1 MLRAA
6 PLLLRVGLRRR
17 ALLANLL
24 APARDGDRRRRL
36 LVPAPHTSPAAAHV
50 PDADVGCSTAREQQG
65 AALRELHRSQRM
77 HMEKL
82 RNMKPGIDMKRPE
95 QPKFLQY
102 NAKRVQMEKERNLTI
117 ERENKIL
124 LGKMYSIMNSEPA
137 YKTTQHKTISL
148 NMSIRK
154 QEYDRIARENQAIMQ
169 RILQREPEFDRA
181 RLDREWKE
189 TQRYLRTSGTRSS
202 STRRHRSPL
211 PRRSRC
217 RRSRVRRP
225 TAPGARRAPS
235 ARARLT
241 ALPSHLRRRLGEG
254 GRRRRRAAGVDEHS
268 RRLQD
273 RGGGGGGAG
282 GGVQGA
288 GGRVRHGALIDSAPI
303 VMSHAAAACGAPTVT
318 VRFYTSSHHKATGAL
333 DSSHADHHP
342 VRVAM
347 IDLSLT

>member
-1 MLRAA
+1 MATGAGASSSQLR
-6 PLLLRVGLRRR
+6 
-17 ALLANLL
+17 
-24 APARDGDRRRRL
+24 D
-36 LVPAPHTSPAAAHV
+36 TSPTRQRTYPMPMSVQHMRVSNKA
-50 PDADVGCSTAREQQG
+50 T
-65 AALRELHRSQRM
+65 ALRELHRSQRM

-189 TQRYLRTSGTRSS
+189 TQRYLRNISEYPFILDQKTPKPSPTKK
-202 STRRHRSPL
+202 PL
-211 PRRSRC
+211 P
-217 RRSRVRRP
+217 P
-225 TAPGARRAPS
+225 IKGARRRADRPPAP
-235 ARARLT
+235 ARPPARP
-241 ALPSHLRRRLGEG
+241 LPPAPAGSPPLPLPPPGDVSVKV
-254 GRRRRRAAGVDEHS
+254 GVDVDASGEVS
-268 RRLQD
+268 TST
-273 RGGGGGGAG
+273 AA
-282 GGVQGA
+282 V
-288 GGRVRHGALIDSAPI
+288 SKTEE
-303 VMSHAAAACGAPTVT
+303 AAAAAPAAAAE
-318 VRFYTSSHHKATGAL
+318 YKEPEGEYATE
-333 DSSHADHHP
+333 P
-342 VRVAM
+342 
-347 IDLSLT
+347 

>member
-1 MLRAA
+1 MATGAGASSSQLR
-6 PLLLRVGLRRR
+6 
-17 ALLANLL
+17 
-24 APARDGDRRRRL
+24 D
-36 LVPAPHTSPAAAHV
+36 TSPTRQRTYPMPMSVQHMRVSNKA
-50 PDADVGCSTAREQQG
+50 T
-65 AALRELHRSQRM
+65 ALRELHRSQRM

-189 TQRYLRTSGTRSS
+189 TQRYLRNISEYPFILDQKTPKPSPTKK
-202 STRRHRSPL
+202 PL
-211 PRRSRC
+211 P
-217 RRSRVRRP
+217 P
-225 TAPGARRAPS
+225 IKGARRRAEPPPPPARAPAPPP
-235 ARARLT
+235 ARARRLT
-241 ALPSHLRRRLGEG
+241 APPPSHLQ
-254 GRRRRRAAGVDEHS
+254 ATS
-268 RRLQD
+268 R
-273 RGGGGGGAG
+273 
-282 GGVQGA
+282 
-288 GGRVRHGALIDSAPI
+288 
-303 VMSHAAAACGAPTVT
+303 
-318 VRFYTSSHHKATGAL
+318 
-333 DSSHADHHP
+333 
-342 VRVAM
+342 
-347 IDLSLT
+347 

>member
-1 MLRAA
+1 MATGAGASSSQLR
-6 PLLLRVGLRRR
+6 
-17 ALLANLL
+17 
-24 APARDGDRRRRL
+24 D
-36 LVPAPHTSPAAAHV
+36 TSPTRQRTYPMPMSVQHMRVSNKA
-50 PDADVGCSTAREQQG
+50 T
-65 AALRELHRSQRM
+65 ALRELHRSQRM

-189 TQRYLRTSGTRSS
+189 TQRYLRNISEYPFILDQKVA
-202 STRRHRSPL
+202 SPPKKKPL
-211 PRRSRC
+211 
-217 RRSRVRRP
+217 
-225 TAPGARRAPS
+225 APIKR
-235 ARARLT
+235 
-241 ALPSHLRRRLGEG
+241 EG
-254 GRRRRRAAGVDEHS
+254 DVSVKVEHEV
-268 RRLQD
+268 
-273 RGGGGGGAG
+273 GAG
-282 GGVQGA
+282 GDVSTST
-288 GGRVRHGALIDSAPI
+288 SA
-303 VMSHAAAACGAPTVT
+303 VSKKEEEAKKAAQVAAAAE
-318 VRFYTSSHHKATGAL
+318 
-333 DSSHADHHP
+333 
-342 VRVAM
+342 VAGEYKEPEGEYAM
-347 IDLSLT
+347 EP

>member
-1 MLRAA
+1 MATGAGASSSQLR
-6 PLLLRVGLRRR
+6 
-17 ALLANLL
+17 
-24 APARDGDRRRRL
+24 D
-36 LVPAPHTSPAAAHV
+36 TSPTRQRTYPMPMSVQHMRVSNKA
-50 PDADVGCSTAREQQG
+50 T
-65 AALRELHRSQRM
+65 ALRELHRSQRM

-189 TQRYLRTSGTRSS
+189 TQRYLRNISEYPFILDQKTPKPSPTKK
-202 STRRHRSPL
+202 PL
-211 PRRSRC
+211 PPIKGDVS
-217 RRSRVRRP
+217 VKV
-225 TAPGARRAPS
+225 
-235 ARARLT
+235 
-241 ALPSHLRRRLGEG
+241 
-254 GRRRRRAAGVDEHS
+254 GVDVDASGEVS
-268 RRLQD
+268 TST
-273 RGGGGGGAG
+273 AA
-282 GGVQGA
+282 V
-288 GGRVRHGALIDSAPI
+288 SKTEE
-303 VMSHAAAACGAPTVT
+303 AAAAAAPAAAE
-318 VRFYTSSHHKATGAL
+318 YKEPEGEYATE
-333 DSSHADHHP
+333 P
-342 VRVAM
+342 
-347 IDLSLT
+347 

>member
-1 MLRAA
+1 MSSSLLKSENHSSSSSRAPPPRLA
-6 PLLLRVGLRRR
+6 PCFASR
-17 ALLANLL
+17 ALLAYFPVMATGAGASSSQL
-24 APARDGDRRRRL
+24 RD
-36 LVPAPHTSPAAAHV
+36 TSPTRQRTYPMPMSVQHMRVSNKA
-50 PDADVGCSTAREQQG
+50 T
-65 AALRELHRSQRM
+65 ALRELHRSQRM

-189 TQRYLRTSGTRSS
+189 TQRYLRNISEYPFILDQKTPKPSPTKK
-202 STRRHRSPL
+202 PL
-211 PRRSRC
+211 P
-217 RRSRVRRP
+217 P
-225 TAPGARRAPS
+225 IKGARRRADRPPAPARAPPP
-235 ARARLT
+235 ARARRLT
-241 ALPSHLRRRLGEG
+241 APPPSHLQ
-254 GRRRRRAAGVDEHS
+254 ATS
-268 RRLQD
+268 R
-273 RGGGGGGAG
+273 
-282 GGVQGA
+282 
-288 GGRVRHGALIDSAPI
+288 
-303 VMSHAAAACGAPTVT
+303 
-318 VRFYTSSHHKATGAL
+318 
-333 DSSHADHHP
+333 
-342 VRVAM
+342 
-347 IDLSLT
+347 

>member
-1 MLRAA
+1 MATGAGASSSQLR
-6 PLLLRVGLRRR
+6 
-17 ALLANLL
+17 
-24 APARDGDRRRRL
+24 D
-36 LVPAPHTSPAAAHV
+36 TSPTRQRTYPMPMSVQHMRVSNKA
-50 PDADVGCSTAREQQG
+50 T
-65 AALRELHRSQRM
+65 ALRELHRSQRM

-189 TQRYLRTSGTRSS
+189 TQRYLRNISEYPFILDQKTPKPSPTKK
-202 STRRHRSPL
+202 PL
-211 PRRSRC
+211 P
-217 RRSRVRRP
+217 P
-225 TAPGARRAPS
+225 IKGAHRRADRPPTPARAPPP
-235 ARARLT
+235 ARARWLT
-241 ALPSHLRRRLGEG
+241 APPPSHLQ
-254 GRRRRRAAGVDEHS
+254 ATS
-268 RRLQD
+268 R
-273 RGGGGGGAG
+273 
-282 GGVQGA
+282 
-288 GGRVRHGALIDSAPI
+288 
-303 VMSHAAAACGAPTVT
+303 
-318 VRFYTSSHHKATGAL
+318 
-333 DSSHADHHP
+333 
-342 VRVAM
+342 
-347 IDLSLT
+347 

>member
-1 MLRAA
+1 MATGAGASSSQLR
-6 PLLLRVGLRRR
+6 
-17 ALLANLL
+17 
-24 APARDGDRRRRL
+24 D
-36 LVPAPHTSPAAAHV
+36 TSPTRQRTYPMPMSVQHMRVSNKA
-50 PDADVGCSTAREQQG
+50 T
-65 AALRELHRSQRM
+65 ALRELHRSQRM

-189 TQRYLRTSGTRSS
+189 TQRYLRNISEYPFILDQKTPKPSPTKK
-202 STRRHRSPL
+202 PL
-211 PRRSRC
+211 P
-217 RRSRVRRP
+217 P
-225 TAPGARRAPS
+225 IKGARRRADRPPAPARAPPP
-235 ARARLT
+235 ARARRLT
-241 ALPSHLRRRLGEG
+241 ATPPSLRRRLGEG
-254 GRRRRRAAGVDEHS
+254 GRRRRRERRGVDEHS
-268 RRLQD
+268 RRLED

-282 GGVQGA
+282 GRVQGA
-288 GGRVRHGALIDSAPI
+288 GGRVRHGALSSA
-303 VMSHAAAACGAPTVT
+303 SG
-318 VRFYTSSHHKATGAL
+318 L
-333 DSSHADHHP
+333 
-342 VRVAM
+342 
-347 IDLSLT
+347 L

>member
-1 MLRAA
+1 M
-6 PLLLRVGLRRR
+6 RVSNK
-17 ALLANLL
+17 A
-24 APARDGDRRRRL
+24 
-36 LVPAPHTSPAAAHV
+36 T
-50 PDADVGCSTAREQQG
+50 
-65 AALRELHRSQRM
+65 ALRELHRSQRM

-189 TQRYLRTSGTRSS
+189 TQRYLRNISEYPFILDQKTPKPSPTKK
-202 STRRHRSPL
+202 PL
-211 PRRSRC
+211 PPIKGDVS
-217 RRSRVRRP
+217 VKV
-225 TAPGARRAPS
+225 
-235 ARARLT
+235 
-241 ALPSHLRRRLGEG
+241 
-254 GRRRRRAAGVDEHS
+254 GVDVDASGEVS
-268 RRLQD
+268 TST
-273 RGGGGGGAG
+273 AA
-282 GGVQGA
+282 V
-288 GGRVRHGALIDSAPI
+288 SKTEE
-303 VMSHAAAACGAPTVT
+303 AAAAAPAAAE
-318 VRFYTSSHHKATGAL
+318 YKEPEGEYATE
-333 DSSHADHHP
+333 P
-342 VRVAM
+342 
-347 IDLSLT
+347 

>member
-1 MLRAA
+1 MATGAGASSSQLR
-6 PLLLRVGLRRR
+6 
-17 ALLANLL
+17 
-24 APARDGDRRRRL
+24 D
-36 LVPAPHTSPAAAHV
+36 TSPTRQRTYPMPMSVQHMRVSNKA
-50 PDADVGCSTAREQQG
+50 T
-65 AALRELHRSQRM
+65 ALRELHRSQRM

-189 TQRYLRTSGTRSS
+189 TQRYLRNISEYPFILDQKTPKPSPTKK
-202 STRRHRSPL
+202 PL
-211 PRRSRC
+211 P
-217 RRSRVRRP
+217 P
-225 TAPGARRAPS
+225 IKGARRRADRPPPP
-235 ARARLT
+235 ARAPP
-241 ALPSHLRRRLGEG
+241 LPPAPAGSPPLPLPPPGDVSVKV
-254 GRRRRRAAGVDEHS
+254 GVDVDASGEVS
-268 RRLQD
+268 TST
-273 RGGGGGGAG
+273 AA
-282 GGVQGA
+282 V
-288 GGRVRHGALIDSAPI
+288 SKTEE
-303 VMSHAAAACGAPTVT
+303 AAAAAAPAAAAE
-318 VRFYTSSHHKATGAL
+318 YKEPEGEYATE
-333 DSSHADHHP
+333 P
-342 VRVAM
+342 
-347 IDLSLT
+347 

>member
-1 MLRAA
+1 MATGAGASSSQLR
-6 PLLLRVGLRRR
+6 
-17 ALLANLL
+17 
-24 APARDGDRRRRL
+24 D
-36 LVPAPHTSPAAAHV
+36 TSPTRQRTYPMPMSVQHMRVSNKA
-50 PDADVGCSTAREQQG
+50 T
-65 AALRELHRSQRM
+65 ALRELHRSQRM

-189 TQRYLRTSGTRSS
+189 TQRYLRNISEYPFILDQKTPKPSPTKK
-202 STRRHRSPL
+202 PL
-211 PRRSRC
+211 P
-217 RRSRVRRP
+217 P
-225 TAPGARRAPS
+225 IKGARRRADRPRRP
-235 ARARLT
+235 RARP
-241 ALPSHLRRRLGEG
+241 LPPAPAGSPPLPLPPPGDVSVKV
-254 GRRRRRAAGVDEHS
+254 GVDVDASGEVS
-268 RRLQD
+268 TST
-273 RGGGGGGAG
+273 AA
-282 GGVQGA
+282 V
-288 GGRVRHGALIDSAPI
+288 SKTEE
-303 VMSHAAAACGAPTVT
+303 AAAAAAPAAAE
-318 VRFYTSSHHKATGAL
+318 YKEPEGEYATE
-333 DSSHADHHP
+333 P
-342 VRVAM
+342 
-347 IDLSLT
+347 

>member
-1 MLRAA
+1 LSRDAAQGRPLTCPALGARARGSKLSSSLLER
-6 PLLLRVGLRRR
+6 PLLLVAGSAA
-17 ALLANLL
+17 ALLAPVSAVRL
-24 APARDGDRRRRL
+24 AYFPAMATGAGASSSQLRD
-36 LVPAPHTSPAAAHV
+36 TSPTRQRTYPMPMSVQHMRVSNKA
-50 PDADVGCSTAREQQG
+50 T
-65 AALRELHRSQRM
+65 ALRELHRSQRM

-189 TQRYLRTSGTRSS
+189 TQRYLRNISEYPFILDQKTPKPSPTKK
-202 STRRHRSPL
+202 PL
-211 PRRSRC
+211 P
-217 RRSRVRRP
+217 P
-225 TAPGARRAPS
+225 IKGARRRADRPPAPARAPPP
-235 ARARLT
+235 ARARRLT
-241 ALPSHLRRRLGEG
+241 APPPSHLQ
-254 GRRRRRAAGVDEHS
+254 ATS
-268 RRLQD
+268 R
-273 RGGGGGGAG
+273 
-282 GGVQGA
+282 
-288 GGRVRHGALIDSAPI
+288 
-303 VMSHAAAACGAPTVT
+303 
-318 VRFYTSSHHKATGAL
+318 
-333 DSSHADHHP
+333 
-342 VRVAM
+342 
-347 IDLSLT
+347 

>member
-1 MLRAA
+1 MSAVRLAYFPAMATGAGASSSQLR
-6 PLLLRVGLRRR
+6 
-17 ALLANLL
+17 
-24 APARDGDRRRRL
+24 D
-36 LVPAPHTSPAAAHV
+36 TSPTRQRTYPMPMSVQHMRVSNKA
-50 PDADVGCSTAREQQG
+50 T
-65 AALRELHRSQRM
+65 ALRELHRSQRM

-189 TQRYLRTSGTRSS
+189 TQRYLRNISEYPFILDQKTPKPSPTKK
-202 STRRHRSPL
+202 PL
-211 PRRSRC
+211 PPIKGARRRAD
-217 RRSRVRRP
+217 RAPPRRP
-225 TAPGARRAPS
+225 PPGARAPARAPPP
-235 ARARLT
+235 ARARRLT
-241 ALPSHLRRRLGEG
+241 APPPSLQ
-254 GRRRRRAAGVDEHS
+254 ATS
-268 RRLQD
+268 R
-273 RGGGGGGAG
+273 
-282 GGVQGA
+282 
-288 GGRVRHGALIDSAPI
+288 
-303 VMSHAAAACGAPTVT
+303 
-318 VRFYTSSHHKATGAL
+318 
-333 DSSHADHHP
+333 
-342 VRVAM
+342 
-347 IDLSLT
+347 